1 MSYQILNEKLIDG
14 LVESWKPLIDVKGLD
29 RVTSESK
36 RRATAVVLE
45 NTKRE
50 IENTYGC
57 NLQALTEAAFTTSVD
72 STVRNGLGN
81 AINAR
86 QQNWQ
91 QGDMRIPLAIM
102 PLARRMFTQLIAHEI
117 VGVQAMTSPTGY
129 ASAMRYVYKD
139 KKDEEFVAEN
149 EEVIFGRFDPAYS
162 GTMDYSGDPKQV
174 GFDESSDTATEARE
188 ILEGFG
194 LKSVVK
200 TTKDGAKVVKFLKAS
215 GYDVSTGENLSFNP
229 GEGETPIA
237 KLGVHL
243 EKVLVEAKT
252 RKVGTSI
259 SMEAAEDALTSLGL
273 DLAEEMVSMLARDIK
288 NSMDRE
294 LLQEIMLACVG
305 TKEKAANCLS
315 TWDPTVADGLNQL
328 DRLQTLYT
336 HILLKSKKILTRT
349 KQAPA
354 NWLVAS
360 APVTALIER
369 INAWKI
375 ADSAVDVDGVGA
387 IAYAGTLRSGAIKV
401 YNDALNETPYILL
414 GWKGN
419 SVTET
424 GVVYCPYVPCQILSA
439 SDVDKFGSRLMCRAR
454 YAIVNSLFGSDFYY
468 QAINIKNLSENS
480 AIVSG
485 TDGAKVF
492 ATI

>member
-117 VGVQAMTSPTGY
+117 VGVQAMTTPTGY
-129 ASAMRYVYKD
+129 AAAMRYVYNR
-139 KKDEEFVAEN
+139 EGEAYSPEN
-149 EEVIFGRFDPAYS
+149 EVIFGSFDPAYS

-174 GFDESSDTATEARE
+174 GFEESSATEARE
-188 ILEGFG
+188 MLEGFG
-194 LKSVVK
+194 LKSVV
-200 TTKDGAKVVKFLKAS
+200 TTNASGAKVVKFLKAS
-215 GYDVSTGENLSFNP
+215 GLDVGVGENVSFNP
-229 GEGETPIA
+229 GLGETPIA
-237 KLGVHL
+237 KMGAHL

-305 TKEKAANCLS
+305 TKERAANCLS

-336 HILLKSKKILTRT
+336 HILMKSKKILTRT

-375 ADSAVDVDGVGA
+375 AESAVDVDGVGA

-401 YNDALNETPYILL
+401 YNDALTESPYILL
-414 GWKGN
+414 GWKG
-419 SVTET
+419 SSPTET